1 MPRHSRRSLG
11 ASSSQQWRLPFQC
24 LADRGFADAQMI
36 GEILLSEAKR
46 TVYTAHQHSFLNAA
60 VCEFREVRRARKLID
75 YFHEKG
81 FDDYPL

>member
-1 MPRHSRRSLG
+1 
-11 ASSSQQWRLPFQC
+11 
-24 LADRGFADAQMI
+24 MI